1 MAIDASAE
9 NIGIA
14 TRHAAADP
22 SLTRDAASAALSF
35 RHATAEMLV
44 QEPKGFDMV
53 GSMEVVERVD
63 NPAGFLRSC
72 AELVKVCLLRRLL
85 VQALSSSHVLFF
97 FALCLFLAW
106 RTSFPLYDCALASLL
121 SPYDSG
127 RREGFPPR
135 RARNAYLF
143 QIRQS

>member
-1 MAIDASAE
+1 
-9 NIGIA
+9 
-14 TRHAAADP
+14 
-22 SLTRDAASAALSF
+22 
-35 RHATAEMLV
+35 MLA
-44 QEPKGFDMV
+44 QEPKRFDIV
-53 GSMEVVERVD
+53 CSMEVVEHVD

-72 AELVKVCLLRRLL
+72 AELIKVRFLRRLL

-106 RTSFPLYDCALASLL
+106 RSSFPLYDCALASLL
-121 SPYDSG
+121 SPCDCG

-135 RARNAYLF
+135 RAWNAYLF